1 MDLGKTPT
9 RRLRIFLR
17 DFRMVEAQVNLAEG
31 QALASY
37 FASRKSY
44 VNLREARWADVDEA
58 VAHAVLRVD
67 QVLWAAAPDGDLPL
81 TSASLSTPG
90 RLVEIQLDGG
100 LLFRG
105 ALIMSAHQRLT
116 DYLES
121 AGPFVPLLHSQLLRS
136 GRPPKLVNVDLGDV
150 VLNQAAIQAT
160 WEVAPSEEPAADTST
175 IADWQASEATGVE

>member
-1 MDLGKTPT
+1 METGKTPT

-17 DFRMVEAQVNLAEG
+17 DFRMVEAAASLAEG

-44 VNLREARWADVDEA
+44 VNLREARWADADEA

-67 QVLWAAAPDGDLPL
+67 QVLWAAAPDGDVPL
-81 TSASLSTPG
+81 TSASLATPG

-105 ALIMSAHQRLT
+105 AFVMSAHQRLT

-121 AGPFVPLLHSQLLRS
+121 AGPFVPLLRSQLLRS
-136 GRPPKLVNVDLGDV
+136 GRPPKRVNVDLGDV

-160 WEVAPSEEPAADTST
+160 WEVPEPDTPEPQATAAG
-175 IADWQASEATGVE
+175 AAA